1 MAGSTTEQRQCSV
14 GLPLAAKRPRKSS
27 ESEPDESSES
37 ASEEPDKDDESSES
51 ASEEP
56 DEDEGEGGSESG
68 AEEFYI
74 SKIVDSKCVLS
85 PCCSSK

>member
-27 ESEPDESSES
+27 ECESEESSES
-37 ASEEPDKDDESSES
+37 EEPEFGDSDE
-51 ASEEP
+51 

-85 PCCSSK
+85 PFLLF

>member
-14 GLPLAAKRPRKSS
+14 GLPLAAKRPHKSS
-27 ESEPDESSES
+27 ESESEESSQP
-37 ASEEPDKDDESSES
+37 ASEEPDEDEESNES

-85 PCCSSK
+85 PSCSSK